1 MDFLQQLLT
10 KAKASGKGRS
20 LEAGGRHCVGQP
32 LTSSLAS
39 ADAADA
45 TAWRGGGRGADESL
59 PPSVQY
65 EFR

>member
-20 LEAGGRHCVGQP
+20 LEAGGRHGVGQP
-32 LTSSLAS
+32 PTPLAS
-39 ADAADA
+39 DAADA

-59 PPSVQY
+59 PPSIQY